1 MGIRPMSM
9 LTMEELSRFMF
20 MPVEE
25 LRKKTV
31 CNPNIL
37 TFILEH
43 TAGVVAE
50 QVYRLEG
57 QMEERR

>member
-31 CNPNIL
+31 CNPYIF
-37 TFILEH
+37 TFILEN

-50 QVYRLEG
+50 QVHRLEG
-57 QMEERR
+57 QMEELR

>member
-1 MGIRPMSM
+1 MGTRPMYM
-9 LTMEELSRFMF
+9 LSMEELSRFMF

-31 CNPNIL
+31 CSPNIF

-43 TAGVVAE
+43 TAGVAAE
-50 QVYRLEG
+50 QVHRLED
-57 QMEERR
+57 QMEGRR

>member
-1 MGIRPMSM
+1 MSM

-20 MPVEE
+20 MPVEQ

-31 CNPNIL
+31 CNPNIF
-37 TFILEH
+37 TFILEN

-50 QVYRLEG
+50 QVHRLED

>member
-1 MGIRPMSM
+1 M
-9 LTMEELSRFMF
+9 LSMEELSRFMF

-50 QVYRLEG
+50 QVHRLED